1 MLVTSCVLS
10 PFCQCW
16 ASFVEGALT
25 LRPKLTR
32 EKMHVNVKDVLRSQL
47 CRACETMLLCFWS
60 QSLQRAVALAFLVGL
75 LSVHLSWITDLLR
88 ELLRRCQKQA
98 AVLETSMLL
107 LRRYK
112 PHPPAAWSSSIS
124 CSFPGLLHVSAVP
137 SWDLELILRFP
148 PKRPPSKS
156 ALLGE
161 IPCPAGGI
169 WKLCSR
175 CARMPFGLKS
185 LVLLLFSSEVY
196 KMRLAG

>member
-1 MLVTSCVLS
+1 MQGSNQVRYRCWSLHVSSVVLH

-60 QSLQRAVALAFLVGL
+60 QSLQRAVALALLVGL

-98 AVLETSMLL
+98 AVLQTSMPAVAAASKEIQTAPTSCLEQQYFL
-107 LRRYK
+107 KFSWSSARFCSSQLGSRADTALPSK
-112 PHPPAAWSSSIS
+112 ETPIKISAAW
-124 CSFPGLLHVSAVP
+124 
-137 SWDLELILRFP
+137 
-148 PKRPPSKS
+148 
-156 ALLGE
+156 
-161 IPCPAGGI
+161 
-169 WKLCSR
+169 
-175 CARMPFGLKS
+175 
-185 LVLLLFSSEVY
+185 
-196 KMRLAG
+196 